1 MLGAA
6 NAGGDWAW
14 RELYRTFA
22 PPLDGY
28 LRLRGVPDADDSGG
42 ETFLR
47 VVRHLERFEG
57 DEAAFRSWLFTIA
70 RNLVVDAARMRDR
83 RPSDAT
89 PTPAL
94 QSIGPA
100 AAFEDDTVGTLGTA
114 EAIRALT
121 GLTDDQR
128 DVLLLRIVAD
138 LSIAQVAEVLGRREG
153 AVKMLQARALATIR
167 KDISL
172 ERVTP

>member
-14 RELYRTFA
+14 RELYRAFA

-28 LRLRGVPDADDSGG
+28 LRLRGVPDADDIVG

-57 DEAAFRSWLFTIA
+57 DESAFRSWVFTIA
-70 RNLVVDAARMRDR
+70 RNLVVDAARKRDR

-89 PTPAL
+89 PIRSL
-94 QSIGPA
+94 QSIGPV

-121 GLTDDQR
+121 ELTDDQR
-128 DVLLLRIVAD
+128 DVLLLRVVAD
-138 LSIAQVAEVLGRREG
+138 LSIAQVAQVLGRREG
-153 AVKMLQARALATIR
+153 AVKMLQARALAALRRTSIR
-167 KDISL
+167 